1 MCALLHPPLVT
12 DGPAAPPHLPE
23 TARGLQ
29 ARERMLRAA
38 LDQFGRHGF
47 DGTTTRM
54 IAAAAGM
61 NLGAIPYYF
70 GTKDELYAE
79 AAGFLAEAIQ
89 ARQREPLLRLQAS
102 WPPASGQRSSPATWP
117 VDREALID
125 EVVAFLCRQ
134 ARLLLADDF
143 PAEWVQF
150 FLRVQAEEGPAFDR
164 LFTQVVAP
172 MQDAVEGLVARV
184 CGREATD
191 ALPRAFTFLAAHQ
204 VMSLRLSDALLMRR
218 LGWDRLTPE
227 RTDQLLDLIAI
238 TLRAQLSA
246 LAAPEA

>member
-1 MCALLHPPLVT
+1 MCALLHLP
-12 DGPAAPPHLPE
+12 PAAHLPE

-70 GTKDELYAE
+70 GTKDELYVE
-79 AAGFLAEAIQ
+79 AASFLADAIQ
-89 ARQREPLLRLQAS
+89 ARQQGPLLRLQTACPLAS
-102 WPPASGQRSSPATWP
+102 EHGLSNAESPTDNE
-117 VDREALID
+117 VLID
-125 EVVAFLCRQ
+125 QVVAFLCQQ
-134 ARLLLADDF
+134 ARLLLAEDF

-172 MQDAVEGLVARV
+172 MQDAVEGLVARI

-191 ALPRAFTFLAAHQ
+191 ALPRALTFLAAHQ
-204 VMSLRLSDALLMRR
+204 VMSFRLSDALLMRR

-238 TLRAQLSA
+238 TLRAQLAA
-246 LAAPEA
+246 LAAPKP